1 MTVLHW
7 FFVFEA
13 CMAGL
18 LGVAVHFTF
27 KGVK

>member
-13 CMAGL
+13 CMAVL
-18 LGVAVHFTF
+18 LGVAIHLSF
-27 KGVK
+27 KGV